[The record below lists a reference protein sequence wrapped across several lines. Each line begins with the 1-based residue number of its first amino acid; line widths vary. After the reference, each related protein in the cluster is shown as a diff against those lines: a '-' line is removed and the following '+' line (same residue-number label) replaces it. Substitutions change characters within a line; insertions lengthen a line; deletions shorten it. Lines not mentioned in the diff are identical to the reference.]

1 METVTGYV
9 TGING
14 NLANVSFDGAVHKNE
29 VAYILVDGKR
39 LKGEVI
45 RINNGVAS
53 MQIYEMSNGIKVGD
67 QVEFTGEL
75 MSVEL
80 GPGLLTQVFD
90 GLQNPLPDLAEQCG
104 FFLERGVYLDPIPD
118 RDWEFTPSVAVGDS
132 VEAGDSIGSVPE
144 GLFKHEIMVPFT
156 LKGSDWTVKSIKE
169 KGSYNVR
176 LSLPKK
182 LKEYMAHTYD
192 IRAAYL
198 YLKNPVF
205 SNMDIIK
212 QIKIY
217 PPANDGTSR
226 ILVIYEV
233 EDVLPEEDNGHYLSI
248 DLGLHNLMTCYD
260 NAGKTFIIGREYLS
274 LSYFYN
280 KEIAR
285 VQSQWGRIQA
295 AREME
300 DPKTSKHLQKLYR
313 KKNNCIKDYIHK
325 MTRYIT
331 NYCVKND
338 IHTVVIGDIKGIRK
352 ERNLGRKTNQKLH
365 SLPYARIYMQLEYKL
380 KMKGICLIR
389 QEESYSSQCPPQS
402 EEVSH
407 IYAEKR
413 NRKKRGIY
421 IVDTVIYNADAVGA
435 YNILRKYHAVSGK
448 EIDMPV
454 TGLSS
459 TKTIKVAV

>member
-1 METVTGYV
+1 MLLTHETTIVLNKNDANIVGHMCYAAYKLWNV
-9 TGING
+9 CNYERNNYK
-14 NLANVSFDGAVHKNE
+14 NLGLEKYPDWYYQKSKHKDDLWFKSLPSQTAQEICKLLDKSWKSF
-29 VAYILVDGKR
+29 YR
-39 LKGEVI
+39 LKESGGIENPGSPRYKKDKMPI
-45 RINNGVAS
+45 TY
-53 MQIYEMSNGIKVGD
+53 MQNGI
-67 QVEFTGEL
+67 QHETG
-75 MSVEL
+75 S
-80 GPGLLTQVFD
+80 
-90 GLQNPLPDLAEQCG
+90 
-104 FFLERGVYLDPIPD
+104 
-118 RDWEFTPSVAVGDS
+118 
-132 VEAGDSIGSVPE
+132 
-144 GLFKHEIMVPFT
+144 FK
-156 LKGSDWTVKSIKE
+156 
-169 KGSYNVR
+169 VR

-280 KEIAR
+280 REIAR
-285 VQSQWGRIQA
+285 VQSQWDRIQVA
-295 AREME
+295 WEME
-300 DPKTSKHLQKLYR
+300 YPKTSKHLQKLYR

-331 NYCVKND
+331 NYSVKND

-352 ERNLGRKTNQKLH
+352 EKNLGRKTNQKLH

-380 KMKGICLIR
+380 KMKGIRLIR

-402 EEVSH
+402 EEVSC

-421 IVDTVIYNADAVGA
+421 IVENVIYNADAVGA

>member
-1 METVTGYV
+1 MLLTHETTIVLNKNDANIVGHMCYAAYKLWNV
-9 TGING
+9 CNYERNNYK
-14 NLANVSFDGAVHKNE
+14 NLGLEKYPDWYYQKSKHKDDLWFKSLPSQTAQEICKLLDKSWKSF
-29 VAYILVDGKR
+29 YR
-39 LKGEVI
+39 LKESGGIENPGTPRYKKDKMPI
-45 RINNGVAS
+45 TY
-53 MQIYEMSNGIKVGD
+53 MQNGI
-67 QVEFTGEL
+67 Q
-75 MSVEL
+75 
-80 GPGLLTQVFD
+80 
-90 GLQNPLPDLAEQCG
+90 
-104 FFLERGVYLDPIPD
+104 
-118 RDWEFTPSVAVGDS
+118 
-132 VEAGDSIGSVPE
+132 
-144 GLFKHEIMVPFT
+144 HEN
-156 LKGSDWTVKSIKE
+156 
-169 KGSYNVR
+169 GSYNVR

-285 VQSQWGRIQA
+285 VQSQWDRIRS
-295 AREME
+295 AREKE
-300 DPKTSKHLQKLYR
+300 CSKTSKHLLKLYR
-313 KKNNCIKDYIHK
+313 KKNNRIKDYIHK

-331 NYCVKND
+331 NYCVKNN
-338 IHTVVIGDIKGIRK
+338 IHTVVIGDIKGIREEK
-352 ERNLGRKTNQKLH
+352 NLGRKTNQQLH

-380 KMKGICLIR
+380 KMQGIRLIR

-402 EEVSH
+402 EEVSR
-407 IYAEKR
+407 IYAEKK
-413 NRKKRGIY
+413 NRKKRCIY

-435 YNILRKYHAVSGK
+435 YNILRKYHAVSGE

-454 TGLSS
+454 TGL
-459 TKTIKVAV
+459 KNPEIIKVAV

>member
-1 METVTGYV
+1 MCYAAYKLWNVCNYERNNYK
-9 TGING
+9 
-14 NLANVSFDGAVHKNE
+14 NLGLEKYPDWYDQKSKHKDDLWFKSLPSQTAQEICKLLDKSWKSF
-29 VAYILVDGKR
+29 YR
-39 LKGEVI
+39 LKESGGIENPRTPRYKKDKMPI
-45 RINNGVAS
+45 TY
-53 MQIYEMSNGIKVGD
+53 MQNGI
-67 QVEFTGEL
+67 Q
-75 MSVEL
+75 
-80 GPGLLTQVFD
+80 
-90 GLQNPLPDLAEQCG
+90 
-104 FFLERGVYLDPIPD
+104 
-118 RDWEFTPSVAVGDS
+118 
-132 VEAGDSIGSVPE
+132 
-144 GLFKHEIMVPFT
+144 HEN
-156 LKGSDWTVKSIKE
+156 
-169 KGSYNVR
+169 GSYNVR

-295 AREME
+295 AREKE
-300 DPKTSKHLQKLYR
+300 DLKTSKHLQKLYR
-313 KKNNCIKDYIHK
+313 KKNDCIKDYIHK

-365 SLPYARIYMQLEYKL
+365 GLPYARIYMQLEYKL

-402 EEVSH
+402 EKVSH

-413 NRKKRGIY
+413 NRKKAWHLHCRCS
-421 IVDTVIYNADAVGA
+421 D
-435 YNILRKYHAVSGK
+435 LQCRCSRS
-448 EIDMPV
+448 
-454 TGLSS
+454 L
-459 TKTIKVAV
+459 